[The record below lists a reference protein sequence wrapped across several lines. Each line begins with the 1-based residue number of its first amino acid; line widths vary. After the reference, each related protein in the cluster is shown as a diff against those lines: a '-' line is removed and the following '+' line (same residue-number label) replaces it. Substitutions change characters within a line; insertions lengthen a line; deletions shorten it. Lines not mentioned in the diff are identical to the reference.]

1 MRPVTTCTPNFNTM
15 TSIELLKTAT
25 YQCDQRMKWQQAE
38 KSVESLMNGNLTQS
52 RKLAKELG
60 WGDIYDFLTKPE
72 TKNNMSETINT
83 PRMKAA
89 QLAALE
95 HMTGDV
101 WRVGCELE
109 CELTRAN
116 ERIKVLNQ
124 EINKALKR
132 QEIMDKIIKNIYH
145 EGQANQAVQALIN
158 QHFWE
163 LV

>member
-1 MRPVTTCTPNFNTM
+1 M

-83 PRMKAA
+83 PRM
-89 QLAALE
+89 QAALPAA
-95 HMTGDV
+95 TQLQYSDV

-109 CELTRAN
+109 RELTRAN

-132 QEIMDKIIKNIYH
+132 QEIIDKIIKNIYQ
-145 EGQANQAVQALIN
+145 EGQSNQEVQVLLN
-158 QHFWE
+158 QYFWE
-163 LV
+163 VV